1 MSQDS
6 NEGRD
11 GMLPAVHGS
20 ASLSERQEHE
30 PKFKMPTWGN
40 SVSAAEM
47 ITMMLQ
53 REGTRDE
60 ALDMLAMTLADL
72 GITGEEIGHWQNK
85 PGICHDC
92 KETGERN
99 DRAWEAKLKSFP
111 QEPFEYSDTY
121 WKKDGPSGR
130 KYRQNAGG
138 MARELAAQD
147 SESPKRDNG

>member
-6 NEGRD
+6 NEARD

-30 PKFKMPTWGN
+30 PKFRMPTWGN

-53 REGTRDE
+53 REGARDE

-85 PGICHDC
+85 PGICRDC
-92 KETGERN
+92 NETMRRN
-99 DRAWEAKLKSFP
+99 DDAWEAKLKRFP
-111 QEPFEYSDTY
+111 QEPFEYGDTY

-130 KYRQNAGG
+130 KYRQNDPGVAP
-138 MARELAAQD
+138 APED
-147 SESPKRDNG
+147 SDS

>member
-1 MSQDS
+1 MNTKS
-6 NEGRD
+6 NSAVAL
-11 GMLPAVHGS
+11 LPPLSGS

-30 PKFKMPTWGN
+30 PKFTMPTWGN

-53 REGTRDE
+53 REGTRDD

-92 KETGERN
+92 NHTMSRHHE
-99 DRAWEAKLKSFP
+99 AWEAKLKSFP
-111 QEPFEYSDTY
+111 QEPFEYGGGY
-121 WKKDGPSGR
+121 WKKDGPGGR
-130 KYRQNAGG
+130 IYRQNEGA
-138 MARELAAQD
+138 
-147 SESPKRDNG
+147 